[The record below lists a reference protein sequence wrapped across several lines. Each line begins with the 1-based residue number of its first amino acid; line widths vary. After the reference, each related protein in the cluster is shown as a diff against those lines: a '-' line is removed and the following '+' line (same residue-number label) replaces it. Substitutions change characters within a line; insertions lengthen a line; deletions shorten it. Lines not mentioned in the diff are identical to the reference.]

1 MIFFCTSWT
10 PLPACWGWDRPV
22 VGVCRPTLEC
32 RNRGRGGGRT
42 EGTRSDWVCCGLF
55 APPPPLFII
64 FLKFGLW
71 RTGTG
76 TIHAAGYTEGKLGG
90 WAWTSGNEGMNG
102 LFMCTKRGGREE
114 RRREINV
121 RGRERRDGLT
131 VKCALVLSIAGF
143 GLISLVFRC
152 PQLQRERDMFSVE
165 SFSKFF
171 FFLKRQILCSTVR
184 LCKVSQNIHA
194 PFSTAIASSQWWEK
208 TTKISFLIFFSFF
221 NFLKNKGWKC
231 FTK

>member
-64 FLKFGLW
+64 FFKFGLW

-171 FFLKRQILCSTVR
+171 FF
-184 LCKVSQNIHA
+184 
-194 PFSTAIASSQWWEK
+194 FEK
-208 TTKISFLIFFSFF
+208 TNFVLNSQIMQSLPKHSCSFLYSDSVKSMMGEDHKDQLPDFLFFF
-221 NFLKNKGWKC
+221 
-231 FTK
+231 